1 MIARHRRV
9 WRVCKIEDLPQCLC
23 VMWGKGRTCRL
34 IFFTAWKQRGGLET
48 CLTFSLLE
56 GKKKKSPKEPS
67 LCLSNLLVFLMLY
80 LLVLCCSQGSH
91 SFSSGIE
98 WEAYILI
105 HFLGDGARKEKGPL
119 ISSLE
124 KKDSWT
130 DEFMMGVGMGEI
142 DIGDGI
148 NIRWG
153 WLGNVR

>member
-1 MIARHRRV
+1 MPMCDVGEGKDLQAHLLHCVKTEGRV
-9 WRVCKIEDLPQCLC
+9 GDLPYFQSL
-23 VMWGKGRTCRL
+23 GR
-34 IFFTAWKQRGGLET
+34 
-48 CLTFSLLE
+48 
-56 GKKKKSPKEPS
+56 KKKKSPKEPS

-130 DEFMMGVGMGEI
+130 DEFMMGVGMGKI

-148 NIRWG
+148 NIR
-153 WLGNVR
+153 

>member
-1 MIARHRRV
+1 MPMCDVGEGKDLQAYLLHCV
-9 WRVCKIEDLPQCLC
+9 KTEGQVGDLPYFQSL
-23 VMWGKGRTCRL
+23 GR
-34 IFFTAWKQRGGLET
+34 
-48 CLTFSLLE
+48 
-56 GKKKKSPKEPS
+56 KKKKSPKEPS
-67 LCLSNLLVFLMLY
+67 LYLSNLLVFLILY

-130 DEFMMGVGMGEI
+130 DEFMMGVGMGEL

-148 NIRWG
+148 NIR
-153 WLGNVR
+153 